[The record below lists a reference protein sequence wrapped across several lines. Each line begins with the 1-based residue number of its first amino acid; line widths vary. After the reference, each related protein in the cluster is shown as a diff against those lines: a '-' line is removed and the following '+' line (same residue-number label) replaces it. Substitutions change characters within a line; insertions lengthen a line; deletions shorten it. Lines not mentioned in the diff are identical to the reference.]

1 MKKESD
7 MNAAHYLVD
16 RQHPLPENYI
26 PEDLIAAP
34 IPFDCPPEDPKRLIC
49 RPAYEPL
56 KKMYEA
62 SLKAGLKL
70 YGVSAFRSFK
80 RQQEIYLASII
91 KNGVKHTE
99 QYIAP
104 PGMSEHQTGLAIDF
118 SCPEL
123 NFELTEAF
131 ENTPEG
137 IWLRENAVYFGFT
150 FSYPKGCESE
160 TGYAYEP
167 WHLCFA
173 CKSAKY
179 FVYY

>member
-1 MKKESD
+1 
-7 MNAAHYLVD
+7 MNIPHYLVD
-16 RQHPLPENYI
+16 RQHPLPQDYI
-26 PEDLIAAP
+26 PADLVPAP
-34 IPFDCPPEDPKRLIC
+34 IPFDCEEDDPKRLIC
-49 RPAYEPL
+49 QLIYSPL

-62 SLKAGLKL
+62 SQKAGIKL

-99 QYIAP
+99 AYIAP

-123 NFELTEAF
+123 NYALEPEF
-131 ENTPEG
+131 ENTAEG
-137 IWLRENAVYFGFT
+137 IWLRENAIYYGFV
-150 FSYPKGCESE
+150 FSYPKGGESE

-173 CKSAKY
+173 CKDAKY
-179 FVYY
+179 FVY